1 MRRWKMKRK
10 HPMIMMKMVMRRDSM
25 KHWGYWK
32 IQSRKFL
39 NTEEVVI
46 AEIHESNSDDEAS
59 EKLVEEEK
67 EVKEEKESE
76 SIQSDNNVESG
87 QEVDGVSNSSQQATL
102 EDTEAI
108 IMKNLNHVQI

>member
-1 MRRWKMKRK
+1 
-10 HPMIMMKMVMRRDSM
+10 M

-59 EKLVEEEK
+59 EKVVEEEK
-67 EVKEEKESE
+67 K
-76 SIQSDNNVESG
+76 
-87 QEVDGVSNSSQQATL
+87 
-102 EDTEAI
+102 
-108 IMKNLNHVQI
+108 